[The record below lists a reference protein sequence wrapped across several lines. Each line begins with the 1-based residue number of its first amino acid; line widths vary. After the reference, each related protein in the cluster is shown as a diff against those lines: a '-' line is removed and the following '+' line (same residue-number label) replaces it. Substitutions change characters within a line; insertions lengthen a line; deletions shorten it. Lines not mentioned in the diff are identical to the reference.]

1 MEILVQQPSRRKG
14 VTRALSFSL
23 VAHVI
28 GCVVF
33 WYYPLIA
40 TAIGLRNLEFVE
52 EDYNK
57 AILIDFSKKLSYPGG
72 YLGFRPPEKSLSL
85 EEIKKAEER
94 KRRSE
99 AQRQR
104 EKAELEKQIA
114 EEKAREEELA
124 RDSKLVAE
132 AAVPE
137 VKPEVKKETYPGGFG
152 KINTS
157 PIKDQVQRLYDAHK
171 TGKLLLPDGKFK
183 VGVGGKINRDGSLTD
198 CKVIIPSGLPEID
211 RAALAILDAVSES
224 RALGPL
230 ADLTSLTMVLSIGD
244 QAELSAVGFTSTV
257 DAAANI
263 VNLANAALLYARFRK
278 ADDPASMVIINNL
291 KVTRTGQ
298 RVQAIVSMP
307 RATAKDSLAKTMAP
321 SKSE

>member
-14 VTRALSFSL
+14 VTRALVFSL
-23 VAHVI
+23 VAHGI

-85 EEIKKAEER
+85 DEIKKAEER
-94 KRRSE
+94 KRRLE
-99 AQRQR
+99 AQRRR

-124 RDSKLVAE
+124 REAKLAAE
-132 AAVPE
+132 AAP
-137 VKPEVKKETYPGGFG
+137 PEVKKETYPGGFG

-183 VGVGGKINRDGSLTD
+183 VGVGGKINRDGSLTE
-198 CKVIIPSGLPEID
+198 CKVIIPSGHPEID

-224 RALGPL
+224 HALGPL

-244 QAELSAVGFTSTV
+244 RAELSAVGFTRTV

-291 KVTRTGQ
+291 KVIRTGQ

>member
-14 VTRALSFSL
+14 VTRALLFSL
-23 VAHVI
+23 VAHAV
-28 GCVVF
+28 GCVVIWF
-33 WYYPLIA
+33 YPLIV
-40 TAIGLRNLEFVE
+40 TAIGLRNIEFVE
-52 EDYNK
+52 EDYNR

-72 YLGFRPPEKSLSL
+72 YIGFRPPEKSLSL
-85 EEIKKAEER
+85 DEIKKAEAR
-94 KRRSE
+94 KRRIE
-99 AQRQR
+99 AQRRR
-104 EKAELEKQIA
+104 EEAELAKQIEA
-114 EEKAREEELA
+114 EKAREEELA
-124 RDSKLVAE
+124 REAAIAAE
-132 AAVPE
+132 AAKQEP
-137 VKPEVKKETYPGGFG
+137 KKDTYPGGFG

-171 TGKLLLPDGKFK
+171 SGKLALPDGKFK
-183 VGVGGKINRDGSLTD
+183 VGVGGKINRDGSLSD
-198 CKVIIPSGLPEID
+198 CKVIIPSGHPEID
-211 RAALAILDAVSES
+211 RAALAILDAVSAS

-230 ADLTSLTMVLSIGD
+230 ADLTSLTLVLTIGD
-244 QAELSAVGFTSTV
+244 RAELSAVGFTSNV

-298 RVQAIVSMP
+298 RVQALVSMP
-307 RATAKDSLAKTMAP
+307 RATAKDSLNKTMA